1 MTFVR
6 AGVFK
11 AQHDKID
18 ELRRLYEQ
26 EAIPR
31 IRAVGGNVGAFL
43 LQQHDDPDSFMA
55 LTAWKTK
62 ADAEA
67 YERSGK
73 AAEMVDKIRHAFA
86 GPPVLVTY
94 DGFGFE
100 R

>member
-1 MTFVR
+1 MAFVR

-31 IRAVGGNVGAFL
+31 IRSVGGNLGAYL
-43 LQQHDDPDSFMA
+43 LQQHNDPDAFMA
-55 LTAWKTK
+55 LTAWKTR

-67 YERSGK
+67 YERSGT
-73 AAEMVDKIRHAFA
+73 AAEMVGKIRHTFA
-86 GPPVLVTY
+86 GPPALVTY

-100 R
+100 P